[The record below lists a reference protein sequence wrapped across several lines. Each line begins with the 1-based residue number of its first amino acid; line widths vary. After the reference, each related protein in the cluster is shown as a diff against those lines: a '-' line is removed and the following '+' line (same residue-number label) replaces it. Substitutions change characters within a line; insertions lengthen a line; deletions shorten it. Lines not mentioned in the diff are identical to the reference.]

1 MNISNVYI
9 GGWFQRTMLQLS
21 EIYDFLRECKSQ
33 LNLEQEKLN
42 EYHRQLEIG
51 KIDYGVAGV
60 EYLEFTTALNIR
72 VKIFEDGL
80 ITLNNHAVKEETLF
94 ADITHLTDYYEKRLS
109 PAISYLF
116 SLGAPVPKE
125 LANIETIYPY
135 FVICDK
141 ASDAEINGL
150 LSRTDKS
157 KYFEFKNKKYDVVR
171 GDKYYFINNKT
182 QTVSNIERYIEEQ
195 IFIRE
200 FKGQLH
206 RYLNM
211 HRIIW
216 EKIDTV
222 KENVNVKGVDIVKFT
237 SKLDGYAKTI
247 NLISGRINQMNS
259 YLPTRERI
267 AKNDPELSEFL
278 AISGYRY
285 ETLKDTLEYIKQ
297 IWVMTKEYVNSAQK
311 LFSGLK
317 QDVTSSSVDSLT
329 IVTSMSAGA
338 SVISLLTN
346 SQPEFTLFGV
356 FYFFALAFLGWGTTK
371 VLSLIGKNK
380 KYDVSDVEYEKDI
393 K

>member
-356 FYFFALAFLGWGTTK
+356 FYFFVLAFLGWGTTK
-371 VLSLIGKNK
+371 VLSFIGKNK

>member
-171 GDKYYFINNKT
+171 GDKYYFINNKS

-371 VLSLIGKNK
+371 VLSFIGKNK